1 VTALCGRQTALATE
15 RRSSQAERAGQG
27 APLEPDA
34 MAQDGG
40 DTGSDH
46 ASDRHRRALVS
57 RRGVFAR
64 PSRRDLGQLAQAPLA
79 GRGGTDGA
87 DAGGASAPREGI
99 ALKTAALDLRVEPDL
114 IERIDRWRTGVEP
127 TDADLRRMDLIQ
139 RELDEWRGKLSER
152 IDPAKGNA

>member
-1 VTALCGRQTALATE
+1 
-15 RRSSQAERAGQG
+15 
-27 APLEPDA
+27 

-99 ALKTAALDLRVEPDL
+99 ALKTAALDLL
-114 IERIDRWRTGVEP
+114 IARIDRWRTGDEP